1 MIPRQS
7 NSARC
12 HCSIPDFISW
22 IGYLHLLDF
31 ARIPLTPSMI
41 FAMIPSAV
49 NIILSIAA
57 LRQAAANPHVPGP
70 AFTPLR
76 LPTTAIADIRTQ
88 LDAIIRNAV
97 SSHGQDDTLNI
108 ARSSFAIEVT
118 TATESIWTTYHTGET
133 AIGSSTAVSSDTIF
147 RIASISKTFTFYSLL
162 LTEGVSLN
170 DPVTKFLPEL
180 LDREDK

>member
-1 MIPRQS
+1 
-7 NSARC
+7 
-12 HCSIPDFISW
+12 
-22 IGYLHLLDF
+22 
-31 ARIPLTPSMI
+31 
-41 FAMIPSAV
+41 MIPSAV

-57 LRQAAANPHVPGP
+57 LRQAAANPQVPGP

-97 SSHGQDDTLNI
+97 SSHGQPDTLNI

-180 LDREDK
+180 LDREDKEGLIEWDKVTVESLAAHLSGLPRDSK